1 MTGSDYLDFDEA
13 LKVGMELIIS
23 KENPRLGLLI
33 IVGINLGIR
42 MENLLQFKFEDL
54 RKETVEII
62 EGTNGKKRT
71 LYINDNIRTALS
83 LFQNE
88 FNGFAFKSQKKTIY
102 SPQQVNRLL
111 KKYFKENISSHSLRK
126 CFGRRVWQ
134 DDGQSERSLD
144 YLCKLFQHTNVN
156 STRIYLGIALKEEL
170 DNIYLNLNVS
180 VSKRIDGECFELPPS
195 KVIIFAENTQN
206 IGSMLG
212 TKISY
217 TIDNFSGILDVS
229 EDNLPDNKK
238 KGVYFLYDEN
248 SEIVYI
254 GKSVNSIRTRL
265 RYHLFVQNPAPYNDY
280 QNMRTLDMRK
290 VVKYLAYSEIPVD
303 YIDMVERF
311 LVNTKKPVNNLEFN
325 YK

>member
-13 LKVGMELIIS
+13 LKVGMKLIES

-33 IVGINLGIR
+33 IVGINLGVR
-42 MENLLQFKFEDL
+42 MENLLEFKFEDL
-54 RKETVEII
+54 RKETVDII
-62 EGTNGKKRT
+62 EGNNGKKRT

-102 SPQQVNRLL
+102 SQQQVNRLL

-126 CFGRRVWQ
+126 SFGRRVWENY
-134 DDGQSERSLD
+134 GKSESILV

-156 STRIYLGIALKEEL
+156 FTRIYLGIAPKKEEL
-170 DNIYLNLNVS
+170 DNIYLKLN

-195 KVIIFAENTQN
+195 EVIIFMENTQN

-217 TIDNFSGILDVS
+217 TIDNFSGILDVC
-229 EDNLPDNKK
+229 EDNLPDNNK

-254 GKSVNSIRTRL
+254 GKSVNSIRSRL
-265 RYHLFVQNPAPYNDY
+265 RYHLFVNNPSPYNDY
-280 QNMRTLDMRK
+280 QKERTLDMRK

-311 LVNTKKPVNNLEFN
+311 LINRKKPVNNLEFN
-325 YK
+325 YL